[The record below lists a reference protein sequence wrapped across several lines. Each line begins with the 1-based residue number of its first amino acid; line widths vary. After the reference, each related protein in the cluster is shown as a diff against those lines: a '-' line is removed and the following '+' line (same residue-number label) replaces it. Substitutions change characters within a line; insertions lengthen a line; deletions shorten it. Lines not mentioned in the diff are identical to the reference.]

1 MYKNFK
7 EQLLKT
13 TKNSINLV
21 GLSFVLG
28 KLINN
33 KKLRSFGMTL
43 CNHSI

>member
-7 EQLLKT
+7 EQLLKTT

-28 KLINN
+28 KHLLTIKN
-33 KKLRSFGMTL
+33 
-43 CNHSI
+43 